1 MKIGTISDLHIDR
14 HPKLEPQAYLDAL
27 VYIVEQRNIE
37 LLLIAGDMS
46 NDYLQSYQ
54 FIQDLKEKCRIPNL
68 FVPGNH
74 DYWTSEASLSSK
86 QIYEFYASKP
96 DCLIGKPYV
105 VNDHWAIAGHTAWY
119 DYSYADDKFDLD
131 RIKRG
136 KYYGATWQDKVKID
150 WDIDD
155 RVLSKEAAKQIQED
169 LDQVKDKHII
179 LMTHIVT
186 HPKFIVPMPHRIFDF
201 FNAYIGTKD
210 FDEFYSTY
218 SIRYSI
224 MGHVHFRKMI
234 NENGI
239 TYICPCLGYQRQ
251 WRTSDINQEINNA
264 LVSFDISDE

>member
-1 MKIGTISDLHIDR
+1 
-14 HPKLEPQAYLDAL
+14 
-27 VYIVEQRNIE
+27 
-37 LLLIAGDMS
+37 MS

-54 FIQDLKEKCRIPNL
+54 FIQDLKEKCRIPIL

-155 RVLSKEAAKQIQED
+155 RVLSKEAKQIQED

-186 HPKFIVPMPHRIFDF
+186 HPKFIVPMPHRI
-201 FNAYIGTKD
+201 
-210 FDEFYSTY
+210 
-218 SIRYSI
+218 
-224 MGHVHFRKMI
+224 
-234 NENGI
+234 
-239 TYICPCLGYQRQ
+239 L
-251 WRTSDINQEINNA
+251 TSLMLI
-264 LVSFDISDE
+264 